1 MIMQQVLIKL
11 IQATLNI
18 VDVPNNKF
26 NEMLVIIDEN
36 FAHIKAQAPT
46 AEAYDL
52 SKQINMSFQRVFER

>member
-26 NEMLVIIDEN
+26 NEMLVIIDET
-36 FAHIKAQAPT
+36 FAYIKA
-46 AEAYDL
+46 
-52 SKQINMSFQRVFER
+52 